1 MCPLIFAF
9 AKRVLSSKSVGYGIS
24 RPIKELSWCEVKLN
38 LILKGICIS
47 HSCCS
52 LFSCLWIALDELWS
66 TSRLY
71 KLDLKQCSKRS
82 KGWSCWFMFR
92 LSLKTTLGWM
102 FVGMTFTKLAKN
114 CHLKYNNGWWVNGHV
129 FVLVFRGI
137 ALFMTLKITSIF
149 FFWSVFSYRE
159 SQFVL
164 LGRHSWSRRQTS
176 PETKSAIYVTGRRLF
191 LPIFPVMPQSWCC
204 LSFDWAEYF
213 KRTAFSIAPFISPNV
228 SSRHLN
234 VSLIFAPCYPSS
246 HLWMTALQR
255 HAIFTSRDLA
265 SSWFYVK
272 PSLCYFR
279 LGV

>member
-9 AKRVLSSKSVGYGIS
+9 AKRVLSSKSVGYGITK
-24 RPIKELSWCEVKLN
+24 PIKESSWCEVKLN

-149 FFWSVFSYRE
+149 FFGQSSATERANLSYWDDIPDH
-159 SQFVL
+159 
-164 LGRHSWSRRQTS
+164 G
-176 PETKSAIYVTGRRLF
+176 A
-191 LPIFPVMPQSWCC
+191 
-204 LSFDWAEYF
+204 
-213 KRTAFSIAPFISPNV
+213 KRPRKQNPRF
-228 SSRHLN
+228 
-234 VSLIFAPCYPSS
+234 
-246 HLWMTALQR
+246 M
-255 HAIFTSRDLA
+255 
-265 SSWFYVK
+265 
-272 PSLCYFR
+272 
-279 LGV
+279 